1 MLTMI
6 QAIAELIAQ
15 RQENVLLGLLIV
27 VLVSSPLAD
36 RYLVRRRRINYRVL
50 YNSKIGLSPVALH
63 DGDDRSTVT
72 DPTLREYARTFDR
85 LSIVIIR
92 VRNTGGYDIE
102 PSDFVRPLS
111 FTFKG
116 RVIWNARISD
126 ASTDELHDAVRDRL
140 EFFSTKPGGVIP
152 GNGGP
157 DVRTLRR
164 LLADRLTGLVKSPAA
179 VPAEDT
185 RQWNGVRLTGLSLER
200 RQRFKLVVVL
210 REQED
215 PAEGTISK
223 KIEADG
229 ALTSGWVKDEKRQRR
244 FGWPVAA
251 IAAGVVL
258 ALALTGNVVANYY
271 QRRSDPALHCASG
284 HLRLEGSSA
293 FSDPL
298 HEIVRQYH
306 KACPSATIDLQLEGS
321 RAGMHDLAATGTQ
334 DPGGP
339 AVLNDGPDTTH
350 PAIDLKS
357 HPVAVV
363 VYSVILSDTTGIT
376 NLTLTQLRNIYR
388 GRYHRWSELGGN
400 DVPIRIVG
408 RDGESG
414 SRQIFQTKLLGRS
427 EGAASSTECQEKSPP
442 LHAPTI
448 RCELRTTGELI
459 DKVTQ
464 TDGAIGYADA
474 PTAKAEAARLQRF
487 HVVTLDG
494 RLPEATSIAQGYPF
508 WTVEFLYTAG
518 APEDSSLLKNFIAF
532 LGSANARAELSIRG
546 YPPCIDRNG
555 DRNPLC
561 LQTP

>member
-1 MLTMI
+1 MPTMI

-27 VLVSSPLAD
+27 LLVTSPLAD
-36 RYLVRRRRINYRVL
+36 RYLVRRRRITYRVL

-63 DGDDRSTVT
+63 DVEDRSTVT
-72 DPTLREYARTFDR
+72 DPRLREYARTFDR

-102 PSDFVRPLS
+102 PSDFTRPLS
-111 FTFKG
+111 FTFKD

-126 ASTDELHDAVRDRL
+126 ASTDRLHDAVRDHL
-140 EFFSTKPGGVIP
+140 EFFATTNGNAVT

-179 VPAEDT
+179 GPPEDV

-210 REQED
+210 REQDD
-215 PAEGTISK
+215 PADGAISK

-244 FGWPVAA
+244 LGWPVAA

-258 ALALTGNVVANYY
+258 TLALTGNVVANYY

-298 HEIVRQYH
+298 QEIVRQYRR
-306 KACPSATIDLQLEGS
+306 ACASASIDLQLAGS
-321 RAGMHDLAATGTQ
+321 RAGMHDLSAVGAQ
-334 DPGGP
+334 SRGGL

-350 PAIDLKS
+350 PAIDLRS

-363 VYSVILSDTTGIT
+363 VYSVILSDTTGVT
-376 NLTLTQLRNIYR
+376 NLSLAQLRDIYR
-388 GRYHRWSELGGN
+388 GRYHRWSELGGK

-414 SRQIFQTKLLGRS
+414 SRQIFQSKLLGRS
-427 EGAASSTECQEKSPP
+427 EGAASSTECRESSPP

-459 DKVTQ
+459 DKVAQ
-464 TDGAIGYADA
+464 TPGAVGYADA

-508 WTVEFLYTAG
+508 WTVEYLYTAG
-518 APEDSSLLKNFIAF
+518 APAGSSLLRNLIAF

-561 LQTP
+561 TQTP